1 VRRRRTPAPPSA
13 ARPLTPAQDARGDQC
28 DACAQPLDPVDLLNP
43 RCLVDSAHVVTRR
56 PTAHMYARFDALQP
70 ALADWIRASWA
81 AGKWSPNATI
91 NADGEIVDERM
102 RAGLR
107 PSPLTRDL
115 QWGVPVPVDEEDEDQ
130 MKGKVLCQCAVLVV
144 PGLFADSVAHRRL
157 GTPRRGAAGRT
168 RV

>member
-1 VRRRRTPAPPSA
+1 
-13 ARPLTPAQDARGDQC
+13 
-28 DACAQPLDPVDLLNP
+28 
-43 RCLVDSAHVVTRR
+43 
-56 PTAHMYARFDALQP
+56 MYARFDALQP

-81 AGKWSPNATI
+81 AGRWSPNATI

-130 MKGKVLCQCAVLVV
+130 MKGKVLCQCAA
-144 PGLFADSVAHRRL
+144 P
-157 GTPRRGAAGRT
+157 AARAA
-168 RV
+168 R